1 VPGLSLKAWWDR
13 EDFAWIGQ
21 LESHA
26 DTIRQELNELREQ
39 KGFQP
44 YRSPAY
50 ANNNIPSDKIGS
62 LGHDSGDWNIFY
74 LYLHDIKFEENCAK
88 VPKTIEIL
96 KSVIPRNYAHCF
108 FSAVTPGTHITPHNG
123 PTGKKLRVHL
133 PLIGTEGAKM
143 RVGDETKYLEK
154 DKCIIFDDSFNHEAW
169 HEGESTRINLIL
181 DFWHPELSDDEVKFF
196 SMLLKSK
203 LKGDRI
209 LSEKVDNDDHL
220 YSIINKTKDI
230 LKSNDDWWTT

>member
-1 VPGLSLKAWWDR
+1 MKD
-13 EDFAWIGQ
+13 
-21 LESHA
+21 
-26 DTIRQELNELREQ
+26 QENS
-39 KGFQP
+39 GFQP

-50 ANNNIPSDKIGS
+50 ANKNIPEDKIGS
-62 LGHDSGDWNIFY
+62 YGHDSGDWNIFY

-96 KSVIPRNYAHCF
+96 QKLIPRNYFHAF
-108 FSAVTPGTHITPHNG
+108 FSAITPGTHITPHNG

-133 PLIGTEGAKM
+133 PLLGTEGARM
-143 RVGDETKYLEK
+143 RVGDEIKYLEQ

-169 HEGESTRINLIL
+169 HDGSATRINLIL
-181 DFWHPELSDDEVKFF
+181 DFWHPELTDDEVKFF

-209 LSEKVDNDDHL
+209 LSSKV
-220 YSIINKTKDI
+220 
-230 LKSNDDWWTT
+230 